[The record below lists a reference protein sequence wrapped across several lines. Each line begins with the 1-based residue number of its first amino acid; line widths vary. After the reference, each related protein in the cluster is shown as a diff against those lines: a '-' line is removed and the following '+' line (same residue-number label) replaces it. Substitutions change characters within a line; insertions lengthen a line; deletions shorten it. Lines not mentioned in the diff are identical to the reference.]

1 MYPGTTK
8 NRKIKTPGHSG
19 GGYNGSLFSNPIS
32 SNNSVE
38 RRERMQETM
47 NRLSSGLPS
56 VVLKGRGTGYGN
68 RSKFNSKLPI
78 DYKTSNRKV
87 NTRG

>member
-1 MYPGTTK
+1 MYPGTAR
-8 NRKIKTPGHSG
+8 NKIVKTPGHSG

-32 SNNSVE
+32 NSNSVE

-68 RSKFNSKLPI
+68 RPKLFSK
-78 DYKTSNRKV
+78 
-87 NTRG
+87 